1 MAVADPVTVGVL
13 SLHTSKETKAILNAV
28 EDLGHD
34 TEWLRSEN
42 TSVSVADGS
51 PTLEP
56 AVDVIANRVLLSNT
70 EQPAEELGLVNAFS
84 QLVPT
89 LNEPMAVMTA
99 IHKLSTATALASNDV
114 RTPDVTLALSG
125 EQLNAARDR
134 YGEEAVYKTAIGTHG
149 GGTWKVGP
157 DDPINAKVGNR
168 YAFLQELVDQEDVR
182 HRDLRVYVVGGEV
195 VAAMYRY
202 APDNDWRTNV
212 ALGGSVEDATDD
224 LPDEAREMA
233 QRASDIVGLDY
244 AGVDLV
250 EGDEGWFVLEVNPT
264 AGFKGLYEAT
274 QMSPA
279 PYIAKLAI
287 ERAGGEVDDERVRDL
302 ANVLDDSRP
311 AAQPPDVRGQDT
323 EPAVIGY
330 TEEVILSGT
339 SGSKTVLAK
348 SDTGATRTSIDTS
361 LAADIGSAR
370 SSLSPAFDPVAAN
383 SPRVAPSSTSS
394 SASAA
399 TNTPSRP
406 ASKTAATWITPSCSG
421 ETFSETIRSMSVA
434 GSTAMRPILPKKK
447 KRSNET
453 TGRSAR
459 RFLSRNSHF
468 GSGRVRSTRDSSLA
482 FGPIFSITETIWGE
496 TRN

>member
-28 EDLGHD
+28 EELGHD
-34 TEWLRSEN
+34 SEWLRNEN
-42 TSVSVADGS
+42 TSISVADGS
-51 PTLEP
+51 PLLEP
-56 AVDVIANRVLLSNT
+56 EVDVIANRMLLSNT

-89 LNEPMAVMTA
+89 LNEPSAVMTA
-99 IHKLSTATALASNDV
+99 MHKLSTATALASNDV

-125 EQLNAARDR
+125 EKLNAARER

-157 DDPINAKVGNR
+157 DDPVNAKVGNR

-182 HRDLRVYVVGGEV
+182 HRDLRVYVVGGEI

-212 ALGGSVEDATDD
+212 ALGGSVEDATED
-224 LPDEAREMA
+224 LPAEASEMA
-233 QRASDIVGLDY
+233 KRAAAVVDLDY

-274 QMSPA
+274 QVSPA

-287 ERAGGEVDDERVRDL
+287 ERAGGEVDDDRVRDI

-311 AAQPPDVRGQDT
+311 TAQPPESVSQNT

-330 TEEVILSGT
+330 TEEVVLSGT
-339 SGSKTVLAK
+339 SGSKSVLAK

-361 LAADIGSAR
+361 LAADIGAGPIKSITRIR
-370 SSLSPAFDPVAAN
+370 SG
-383 SPRVAPSSTSS
+383 SSKQSK
-394 SASAA
+394 
-399 TNTPSRP
+399 SRP
-406 ASKTAATWITPSCSG
+406 VVDVVVGVGGNQHTVTASVEDRSHMDYPVLLGRDILENYQVDVSRRIDSDAAETP
-421 ETFSETIRSMSVA
+421 EE
-434 GSTAMRPILPKKK
+434 
-447 KRSNET
+447 E
-453 TGRSAR
+453 
-459 RFLSRNSHF
+459 
-468 GSGRVRSTRDSSLA
+468 
-482 FGPIFSITETIWGE
+482 EE
-496 TRN
+496 

>member
-28 EDLGHD
+28 EELGHD
-34 TEWLRSEN
+34 SEWLRSEN
-42 TSVSVADGS
+42 TSISVADGS
-51 PTLEP
+51 PLLEP
-56 AVDVIANRVLLSNT
+56 EVDVIANRMLLSNT

-89 LNEPMAVMTA
+89 LNEPSAVMTA
-99 IHKLSTATALASNDV
+99 MHKLSTATALASNDV

-125 EQLNAARDR
+125 EKLNAARER

-157 DDPINAKVGNR
+157 DDPVNAKVGNR

-182 HRDLRVYVVGGEV
+182 HRDLRVYVVGGEI

-212 ALGGSVEDATDD
+212 ALGGSVEDATED
-224 LPDEAREMA
+224 LPAEASEMA
-233 QRASDIVGLDY
+233 KRAADIVDLDY

-274 QMSPA
+274 QVSPA

-287 ERAGGEVDDERVRDL
+287 ERAGGEVDDDRVRDI

-311 AAQPPDVRGQDT
+311 TAQPPESVSKDT

-330 TEEVILSGT
+330 TEEVVLSGT
-339 SGSKTVLAK
+339 SGSKSVLAK

-361 LAADIGSAR
+361 LAADIGAGPIKSITRIR
-370 SSLSPAFDPVAAN
+370 SG
-383 SPRVAPSSTSS
+383 SSKQSK
-394 SASAA
+394 
-399 TNTPSRP
+399 SRP
-406 ASKTAATWITPSCSG
+406 VVDVVVGVGGNQHTVTASVEDRSHMDYPVLLGRDILGNYQVDVSRRIDSDAADTP
-421 ETFSETIRSMSVA
+421 EE
-434 GSTAMRPILPKKK
+434 
-447 KRSNET
+447 E
-453 TGRSAR
+453 
-459 RFLSRNSHF
+459 
-468 GSGRVRSTRDSSLA
+468 
-482 FGPIFSITETIWGE
+482 EE
-496 TRN
+496 